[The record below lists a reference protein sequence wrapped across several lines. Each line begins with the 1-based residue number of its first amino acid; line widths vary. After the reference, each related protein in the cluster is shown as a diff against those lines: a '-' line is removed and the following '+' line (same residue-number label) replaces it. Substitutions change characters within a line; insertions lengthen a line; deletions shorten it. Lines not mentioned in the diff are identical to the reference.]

1 MTHANTPAI
10 QVFDPRRLSVRGVA
24 YHRRENASAPQPC
37 ITQQEYDGAGRAV
50 LTRDPRLFRM
60 HQDGQ
65 AAASQ
70 QNIFSLSGTV
80 VLSQNSDAG
89 WRLGLPGAHGQ
100 SVEGWDQKL
109 SQSRVDYDPQR
120 RPVATFERAWQGAER
135 CIARFTYADND
146 ADASHNLRGQL
157 IRHDDSA
164 GTLLFTEFSL
174 NATPLQQSRTFIAD
188 PQWPVDWPES
198 VPERD
203 ALLENAPAITRLH
216 CNAAG
221 EPVTQTDALG
231 NRQTFLHTCA
241 AELREVRLKLAGP
254 AEETALVRDIQ
265 YNAFGQIERQCA
277 GNGVISWATYRP
289 DDGRL
294 EHLKAHVTGQ
304 PALQDLTYEYDAVGN
319 ITCITDAAEATHFH
333 RNQRIEPV
341 NRYRYDSLYRLIE
354 ASGRQLRNAP
364 GGPQLPDFQPAADPG
379 QLENYTRIYTYD
391 EAGNLKVMQ
400 HQADSASRTERTA
413 IARLSNRSLPEK
425 PDGELPDEQ
434 EIAIGHDLNG
444 NRTGLQPGQT
454 LLWDLRNQLRQ
465 VDQVVREDE
474 PDDCEFYVYDGSG
487 QRQRK
492 IRQAYT
498 GTLTRT
504 HETRYLPGVEVRTS
518 ANETLHVVTIKA
530 GRSTVQIL
538 HWQAEPP
545 AGIPQ
550 NQHRYGFTDHLGSSA
565 LELDEAALLIS
576 RESYY
581 PYGGTC
587 WWAGRNKLEASY
599 KTLRYSGQE
608 RDATGLY
615 YYGFRYYVPW
625 CQRWLN
631 PDPAGVAD
639 GLNLFAMVHGNPLRF
654 VDVQGLAGFDTLA
667 AVTATAAR
675 EGASAFIAA
684 AAQYAAT
691 AVLSPI
697 SWGVTVTGA
706 VLGGASGAVS
716 GYATANWAQNRLT
729 VDDPHSWTPFLA
741 KASGAILGAALGAA
755 PSLVGHFNP
764 AGNTAAAAQIGSA
777 FGTLFRELS
786 FQKLLNAGPNNM
798 IPGGPDIV
806 TGLTGSVVVGLAGG
820 ATGYTGATVFGSGNT
835 GRALQATVAAPL
847 ATMLGAGSSSIVRST
862 RGAANVQ
869 AKPEDPAFNPAK
881 GVIGV
886 TSRHFLASLGQL
898 ANQAVEQIPGYS
910 ALSPETRAGVARA
923 VGNAIGE
930 MRLTYLN
937 ALNPGLYAELH
948 QTGWDLENQANGL
961 GVVPQAIPTSCSSE
975 GDPGATEVFY
985 FTNELASRQ
994 RSYSHSNLPY
1004 VMTHM

>member
-10 QVFDPRRLSVRGVA
+10 QVFDPRGLSVRSLA
-24 YHRRENASAPQPC
+24 YHRRENASAPEPC
-37 ITQQEYDGAGRAV
+37 ITQQEYDRAGRAV
-50 LTRDPRLFRM
+50 LTRDPRLFRL

-65 AAASQ
+65 TAANQ
-70 QNIFSLSGTV
+70 HNIFSLSGTV

-146 ADASHNLRGQL
+146 ADTSHNLRGQL

-319 ITCITDAAEATHFH
+319 ITCITDGAEATHFH

-518 ANETLHVVTIKA
+518 ADETLHVVTIKA

-538 HWQAEPP
+538 HWQTEPP

-587 WWAGRNKLEASY
+587 WWAGRNKLEANY

-639 GLNLFAMVHGNPLRF
+639 GLNLFAMVHGNPIGH
-654 VDVQGLAGFDTLA
+654 VDFQGLITVGEVFNAAGATLA
-667 AVTATAAR
+667 RDGLSALAGGTVRYFATQALTQWATPSDDADGQAVDPGSNLA
-675 EGASAFIAA
+675 
-684 AAQYAAT
+684 
-691 AVLSPI
+691 
-697 SWGVTVTGA
+697 
-706 VLGGASGAVS
+706 
-716 GYATANWAQNRLT
+716 LT
-729 VDDPHSWTPFLA
+729 VA
-741 KASGAILGAALGAA
+741 
-755 PSLVGHFNP
+755 
-764 AGNTAAAAQIGSA
+764 
-777 FGTLFRELS
+777 
-786 FQKLLNAGPNNM
+786 
-798 IPGGPDIV
+798 
-806 TGLTGSVVVGLAGG
+806 GSVVGALAGG
-820 ATGYTGATVFGSGNT
+820 SMGMGAGSNIVSRYSNSRTAQRVGAGIGGLLGATAG
-835 GRALQATVAAPL
+835 AAAPL
-847 ATMLGAGSSSIVRST
+847 YSYLSNPGTLNVVAISVITSAPGGLTRETGQRVSAELGPRLTLAPSGVATALRTGVYGALLFSG
-862 RGAANVQ
+862 GAIRA
-869 AKPEDPAFNPAK
+869 E
-881 GVIGV
+881 
-886 TSRHFLASLGQL
+886 
-898 ANQAVEQIPGYS
+898 
-910 ALSPETRAGVARA
+910 LSPLAGVAISAVVEGLDGASIVTINALRA
-923 VGNAIGE
+923 GTYASGTNRLSMPNFWEVIYGWSTRTAGATLTASLTFIFNPLTSAIENVNLRMGTVATMATPTE
-930 MRLTYLN
+930 ARTYLGQHVQRGTA
-937 ALNPGLYAELH
+937 ALFRYDDVDFTLDHFTQPNREW
-948 QTGWDLENQANGL
+948 TGHPDMPTRND
-961 GVVPQAIPTSCSSE
+961 IPMITFRPRASS
-975 GDPGATEVFY
+975 
-985 FTNELASRQ
+985 
-994 RSYSHSNLPY
+994 LP
-1004 VMTHM
+1004 